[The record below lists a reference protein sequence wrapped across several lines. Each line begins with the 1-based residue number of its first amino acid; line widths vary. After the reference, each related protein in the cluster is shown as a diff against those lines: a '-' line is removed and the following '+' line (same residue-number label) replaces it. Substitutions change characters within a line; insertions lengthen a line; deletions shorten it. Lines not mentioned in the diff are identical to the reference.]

1 MKQTVVGA
9 FDQYSAAQRAADY
22 LASQGI
28 ERDHIHVQATE
39 DADSGYRPSAS
50 TTAAASDTSHE
61 SRGVMA
67 SVRSFFSEVFGPDR
81 EHEDLHQYAETIKR
95 GGAVVAVDVDEESQV
110 TEVCRKLKNAGA
122 IDLDQRVSEWRSA
135 GWSGYDEG
143 MSSGYAADRTTTTTG
158 TTAMDTM
165 AAGTTAMGTAGM
177 AATGSTALGSGTAG
191 MRTETEGRVM
201 QENVVPVVQEDIE
214 IGKRMV
220 EQGGIRVYSHVVE
233 QPVRE
238 SVNLRSEKAVVERRP
253 VDRPLSDADAAAF
266 QDRTIEVRE
275 TAEKAVVSKTAHVVE
290 EVVVGKEVQHQTQ
303 EVTDTVRRTEVE
315 VQRLDGDN
323 LQRSDAGYDTHAL
336 AYRDHFD
343 RNYSNMGA
351 VYDEYEPAY
360 RYGHTLASDE
370 RYRGRDWDTMEP
382 EVRRDWESRYGS
394 SSGSTW
400 ENMKASVRHAWERAK
415 S

>member
-1 MKQTVVGA
+1 MRQTVVGA

-28 ERDHIHVQATE
+28 ERDHIHVQMTDE
-39 DADSGYRPSAS
+39 ADSGYRSS
-50 TTAAASDTSHE
+50 ETTTEGTEHG

-122 IDLDQRVSEWRSA
+122 IDLDQRVSEWRST
-135 GWSGYDEG
+135 GWSGFDEG
-143 MSSGYAADRTTTTTG
+143 VSPAYAADHTSDTSMTSATGSTGTMTTG
-158 TTAMDTM
+158 TAAMGTA
-165 AAGTTAMGTAGM
+165 AMGTAGM
-177 AATGSTALGSGTAG
+177 GATTAG
-191 MRTETEGRVM
+191 MRTDTTEGRMM
-201 QENVVPVVQEDIE
+201 QEDVVPVVQEDLE
-214 IGKRMV
+214 IGKRLV
-220 EQGGIRVYSHVVE
+220 EQGGIRVYTRVVE

-238 SVNLRSEKAVVERRP
+238 SVDLRSEHAVVERRP
-253 VDRPLSDADAAAF
+253 VDRPLTDADAAF

-290 EVVVGKEVQHQTQ
+290 EVRIGKEVQHQTQ
-303 EVTDTVRRTEVE
+303 EVNDTVRHTEVE
-315 VQRLDGDN
+315 VQRLDSGD
-323 LQRSDAGYDTHAL
+323 LSSGLRSDAGYDAHAL
-336 AYRDHFD
+336 GYRDHFD
-343 RNYSNMGA
+343 RNYSHMGA
-351 VYDEYEPAY
+351 VYDEYDPAY
-360 RYGHTLASDE
+360 RYGHSLANDE
-370 RYRGRDWDTMEP
+370 RYRGQDWDTMEP
-382 EVRRDWESRYGS
+382 MVRRDWESRHGS

-400 ENMKASVRHAWERAK
+400 DRMKFSVRHAWERAK